1 MHLGGLR
8 AFILSAGSK
17 DAFDRFIFARQGASA
32 QQAKNAFQQYSQST
46 FSEHTAGYASAV
58 FGRYVDYKVAL
69 SQQNL
74 EVPGSGAAIQDIA
87 DTLDAREDL
96 RRRFLMITNTPF
108 CLPLTRPKMTG
119 HCRACVLPAIP
130 D

>member
-1 MHLGGLR
+1 MAGWYLYTLPSAVTAPGHHADDMTSRPSAALEHANRYVNPDKTTDTHVYSKALHLGGLR

-74 EVPGSGAAIQDIA
+74 
-87 DTLDAREDL
+87 
-96 RRRFLMITNTPF
+96 
-108 CLPLTRPKMTG
+108 
-119 HCRACVLPAIP
+119 
-130 D
+130 